1 MITTLMVFHAVI
13 SVLLILLVLLQFGK
27 GAEAGLF
34 SGGGGDAVFTGS
46 QQGNILSKMTVVLA
60 VLFLGNSV
68 LLAKLQSSRSAK
80 SLLDTEAPVAIPL
93 NSDAAAG
100 STTKGKT
107 DPAPK
112 AADPA
117 PAKTETKTETK

>member
-1 MITTLMVFHAVI
+1 MVFHAVI

-80 SLLDTEAPVAIPL
+80 SLLDSEAPVAIPL

-100 STTKGKT
+100 STAAGKT

-117 PAKTETKTETK
+117 PAKTETNTETKTETE